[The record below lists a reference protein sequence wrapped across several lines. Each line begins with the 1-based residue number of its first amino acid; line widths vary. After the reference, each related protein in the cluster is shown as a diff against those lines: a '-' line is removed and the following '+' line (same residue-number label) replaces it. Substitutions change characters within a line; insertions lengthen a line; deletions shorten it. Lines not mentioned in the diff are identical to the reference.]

1 MQPLRRPLCRDL
13 LLKVYEHEIEV
24 EIAPGERLFRIV
36 TLCSFLLFGGI
47 GLYLRTHNPPP
58 QLMEEKA
65 ARARQVSFII
75 EEGKKPKKAII
86 QPKAVQSK
94 PAPVEE
100 KKPEPLPEK
109 PVDLTNKPL
118 LNQKIE
124 DAKPDN
130 SSAKTEEP
138 VRRVYGL
145 RKVYSTGIGAEGSAA
160 DAVVGKLGNTLA
172 TDIDTLAATEKEL
185 KGAITPITTVQ
196 ILPKIKHQVK
206 PEYSKT
212 MIENGVQG
220 VIKAKLLIDSDGK
233 VKEVVVLNDL
243 GYGTKE
249 RAREAFLQWIFE
261 PAKIGAQSVAVWITF
276 SIRFV
281 LLEE

>member
-1 MQPLRRPLCRDL
+1 VQTSQEM
-13 LLKVYEHEIEV
+13 LLKVYEHEVEV

-36 TLCSFLLFGGI
+36 TICSFLLFGGV
-47 GLYLRTHNPPP
+47 GLYLHTHNPPQ

-75 EEGKKPKKAII
+75 EEQKKTKMTIVPTKPVKSE
-86 QPKAVQSK
+86 QK
-94 PAPVEE
+94 PAPQVEE
-100 KKPEPLPEK
+100 KKHEPLPEK

-118 LNQKIE
+118 LNQTIE

-130 SSAKTEEP
+130 STAKTEEQ

-172 TDIDTLAATEKEL
+172 TDIDTLRATEKEL
-185 KGAITPITTVQ
+185 KGTLSPITTVQ
-196 ILPKIKHQVK
+196 VLPKIKVQVK

-249 RAREAFLQWIFE
+249 RAREAFLQWTFE
-261 PAKIGAQSVAVWITF
+261 PAKIGRQSVAVWITF

-281 LLEE
+281 ILEE

>member
-1 MQPLRRPLCRDL
+1 VQPSREL
-13 LLKVYEHEIEV
+13 LLKVYEQEIEV
-24 EIAPGERLFRIV
+24 EIGPGERLFRTV
-36 TLCSFLLFGGI
+36 ALCSFLLFGGI
-47 GLYLRTHNPPP
+47 GLYLRTHNPPQ
-58 QLMEEKA
+58 QLMEERA

-75 EEGKKPKKAII
+75 EERKKPKMTIS
-86 QPKAVQSK
+86 QPK
-94 PAPVEE
+94 PAGPVEE
-100 KKPEPLPEK
+100 KKTEPLPEK
-109 PVDLTNKPL
+109 PVDLTDKPQ

-124 DAKPDN
+124 DTKPDN
-130 SSAKTEEP
+130 SIVKTEEP

-185 KGAITPITTVQ
+185 MGTITPITTVQ
-196 ILPKIKHQVK
+196 ILPKIKVQVK
-206 PEYSKT
+206 PEYTKT

-249 RAREAFLQWIFE
+249 RAREAFLQWTFN
-261 PAKIGAQSVAVWITF
+261 PAKIGTQSVAVWITF